1 MVRTGKALP
10 PALEERNEGGEPRDH
25 VACAAPHTLRG
36 AAAEGGI
43 WEHQNFGLLS
53 PNFNT
58 LCFRSL
64 EMSDV
69 VKPRVW
75 QCL

>member
-1 MVRTGKALP
+1 MKEVHPWPVLLRT
-10 PALEERNEGGEPRDH
+10 RSGEP
-25 VACAAPHTLRG
+25 LLK
-36 AAAEGGI
+36 GG
-43 WEHQNFGLLS
+43 FGNIRILVYFP